1 MREVCPA
8 VVGQALTPLSAWSAN
23 RVALSCTGLGVQAA
37 NNWRIRAN

>member
-8 VVGQALTPLSAWSAN
+8 VVGQAPTPLSVCSAN
-23 RVALSCTGLGVQAA
+23 RVALSGIELGVQAA